1 MGPFISNG
9 AIDEHVDSWILGKSL
24 DRSSN
29 FLGSEV
35 GNIGIKKENI
45 IVEGVSKAGFDSSGF
60 PEIVRMI
67 KQKDVGELLKNLR
80 GIVGT
85 TIVNHNELGEKRHL
99 RKLGEHVGE
108 AERFVVG
115 GDNTSGGHRSL
126 LRTASQITVYL
137 DALLRCFALDVRRRW
152 DSNPRVLAHKRF
164 PSVRNGPLSDSSR
177 WCLLYQGSGIIYLW
191 RIFC

>member
-45 IVEGVSKAGFDSSGF
+45 IVEGVSKAGFNGGGF

-67 KQKDVGELLKNLR
+67 KQEDMGELLKDLG

-99 RKLGEHVGE
+99 RKLGEHVGK
-108 AERFVVG
+108 AAGFVIR

-126 LRTASQITVYL
+126 LRAASQTAYASGRTSRVPAEL
-137 DALLRCFALDVRRRW
+137 EVRRRW

-177 WCLLYQGSGIIYLW
+177 WCLLYQGSGII
-191 RIFC
+191 